1 MNEKHFG
8 MRYTD
13 SLAHHGILGQK
24 WGIRRYQNPDGSLTP
39 EGRARYLKSLN
50 KKAVGYNVDKWGTD
64 KKHNLLIVTGTSGS
78 GKSTLANKIASKH
91 NADVISL
98 DNYFDNIYLKEG
110 RSKKF
115 DRYLNKHVPEYH
127 NEIEKNFEYYEQERF
142 NPKSVAGKK
151 YWKTMDKV
159 RDAMFDYSESQFG
172 KQKIIAEGIQWLDT
186 SLYPNRSERAN
197 AIKGKPIIV
206 VKTGALTSQIRGMKR
221 DEIKWYDPVNVQNF
235 KMRKQWTKQRKQF
248 EKDIT

>member
-1 MNEKHFG
+1 MNGKHFG

-13 SLAHHGILGQK
+13 SLTHHGILGQR

-39 EGRARYLKSLN
+39 AGRARYLKSLN
-50 KKAVGYNVDKWGTD
+50 KKAVGYNVDKWGKD

-78 GKSTLANKIASKH
+78 GKSTLSKNIASNH

-115 DRYLNKHVPEYH
+115 DKYLNKHVPEYH

-142 NPKSVAGKK
+142 NPKSAAGKM

-159 RDAMFDYSESQFG
+159 RDAMFDYSESQT
-172 KQKIIAEGIQWLDT
+172 KPSKLSNE
-186 SLYPNRSERAN
+186 RS
-197 AIKGKPIIV
+197 
-206 VKTGALTSQIRGMKR
+206 
-221 DEIKWYDPVNVQNF
+221 
-235 KMRKQWTKQRKQF
+235 
-248 EKDIT
+248 